1 MFNIHRGVLTL
12 HDPPESGG
20 LWFLCWPVL
29 AYRVTAPVVSVR
41 HLNIFEK
48 VVLALCRAGLR
59 ESAEIAR
66 RIHRETEL
74 CEYIQRQLIAAGHLD
89 ARGVPT
95 EAGLRILA
103 EGHVS
108 EDSGLVVTHVFQDP
122 GGDLWPRTC
131 SNPSYEMVTRVRDGQ
146 AGLRVGTAGRRRPVT
161 AYVVPAETGQA
172 SPPSSQQ
179 VIAAVNA
186 HRSAQA
192 RQRAAW
198 LGARGGNPSAQ
209 YEAEQELAAMV
220 TELRL
225 RPAPQASELRKV
237 IDISQ
242 PEQEYLLAWIEMNA
256 ERDDGAQG
264 WLARD
269 PFGLDPSLMAQ
280 QLVTRRL
287 RGGDTRIAAALT
299 DLVVVPDEHL
309 FSRYRKDERDVGR
322 RVETRIVERLGP
334 EIRTRPALLDLLTE
348 METEAARGPRP
359 AAVEGVARE
368 AFRIFEYVITRMAL
382 EYPAPMPPS
391 WFRRNGQIQV
401 ERLRD
406 QLRGYARELGLRG
419 LPGYFAKFGPLQ
431 DLAAYPTLPP
441 EDIRETLAK
450 GFPQQT
456 TQYALVSASDRN
468 SVHRGD
474 HPLRTLAARRPALLA
489 DVDRLRGYRNRGS
502 HSQRDTDPVQAI
514 SWCRDL
520 ALDIGQAGLA
530 LPLHYDLKKGDH

>member
-1 MFNIHRGVLTL
+1 VFNVHRGMLAL
-12 HDPPESGG
+12 HHPPDSGS
-20 LWFLCWPVL
+20 LWFLSWPVL
-29 AYRVTAPVVSVR
+29 VYRVTAPVTSVR

-59 ESAEIAR
+59 EPAEIAR

-74 CEYIQRQLIAAGHLD
+74 CEYIRQQLIAAGHLD

-131 SNPSYEMVTRVRDGQ
+131 SDLTYEPVTRVRDGQ
-146 AGLRVGTAGRRRPVT
+146 ADLRVGTAGRRRPVT
-161 AYVVPAETGQA
+161 AYVVPPAAGQP
-172 SPPSSQQ
+172 SPPRSQQ

-198 LGARGGNPSAQ
+198 LEARGGNPSAQ
-209 YEAEQELAAMV
+209 YEAEQELAAMA

-225 RPAPQASELRKV
+225 RSAPEAAELHKV

-242 PEQEYLLAWIEMNA
+242 PTQEYLLAWIEMDA
-256 ERDDGAQG
+256 EHDDGAQG

-287 RGGDTRIAAALT
+287 RGGDSRIATALT
-299 DLVVVPDEHL
+299 DLVAVPDEHL
-309 FSRYRKDERDVGR
+309 FTQYRKDERNVGR

-334 EIRTRPALLDLLTE
+334 EIRTRPALLELFTE
-348 METEAARGPRP
+348 METEAARGSRP
-359 AAVEGVARE
+359 AAAEGVARE
-368 AFRIFEYVITRMAL
+368 AFRIYEYVITRMAL

-391 WFRRNGQIQV
+391 WFRRTSRIQPEELQEHL
-401 ERLRD
+401 ER
-406 QLRGYARELGLRG
+406 YAGELGLRE
-419 LPGYFAKFGPLQ
+419 LPEYFRKRPQLLE
-431 DLAAYPTLPP
+431 LASYPTKSPGQ
-441 EDIRETLAK
+441 IRRTLAQ

-456 TQYALVSASDRN
+456 TQHALVSAADAN
-468 SVHRGD
+468 SLHQGD
-474 HPLRTLAARRPALLA
+474 HPLRALAARRPSLLA
-489 DVDRLRGYRNRGS
+489 DVNRLRGYRNRGS
-502 HSQRDTDPVQAI
+502 HSQRDTDPAQAI
-514 SWCRDL
+514 NWCRDL
-520 ALDIGQAGLA
+520 ALDIGQASLA
-530 LPLHYDLKKGDH
+530 LPLHYDLEKGNH